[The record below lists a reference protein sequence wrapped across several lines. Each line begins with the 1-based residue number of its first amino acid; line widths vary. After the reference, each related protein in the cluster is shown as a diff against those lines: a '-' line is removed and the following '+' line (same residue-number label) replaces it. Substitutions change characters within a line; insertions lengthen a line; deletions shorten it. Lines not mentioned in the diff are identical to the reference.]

1 MGGSLIDQDNGET
14 SQIQT
19 KNAQIRT
26 KTQQKASQIIPN
38 LTNIQRKF
46 SKKKAFNIQK

>member
-38 LTNIQRKF
+38 WQAYKEN
-46 SKKKAFNIQK
+46 SAKKGF